1 MKRKDLHT
9 LREMKPTELAR
20 AIAETK
26 AKLAEMLINRY
37 SKQSKNVR
45 ETRGLKR
52 KIAVASTILQEKELV
67 HE

>member
-1 MKRKDLHT
+1 MKRKDLNT
-9 LREMKPTELAR
+9 LRDMKQPELVK

-26 AKLAEMLINRY
+26 AKLAQIQINRY

-45 ETRGLKR
+45 ETSGLKR
-52 KIAVASTILQEKELV
+52 KIAVAKTILHEKELI

>member
-1 MKRKDLHT
+1 MKQKDLKT
-9 LREMKPTELAR
+9 LREMKPPELAK

-26 AKLAEMLINRY
+26 MKLAQIQVNRY

-45 ETRGLKR
+45 ETRGLR
-52 KIAVASTILQEKELV
+52 NKIAVALTILHEKEFV

>member
-1 MKRKDLHT
+1 MKRKDINT
-9 LREMKPTELAR
+9 LRQMGQPELAK

-26 AKLAEMLINRY
+26 DKLAQIMVNRY

-45 ETRGLKR
+45 ETRGLRK
-52 KIAVASTILQEKELV
+52 KIAVAATILHEKELV

>member
-9 LREMKPTELAR
+9 LHEMKSTELVKV
-20 AIAETK
+20 IAETK
-26 AKLAEMLINRY
+26 AKLAEIMINRY

-45 ETRGLKR
+45 ETLGLRR
-52 KIAVASTILQEKELV
+52 KIAVAETILNEKEIV

>member
-1 MKRKDLHT
+1 MKRKDLNT
-9 LREMKPTELAR
+9 LHEMKPAELAK

-26 AKLAEMLINRY
+26 AKLAEIMVNRY

-45 ETRGLKR
+45 ETRQLRK
-52 KIAVASTILQEKELV
+52 KIAIAATILHEKELV

>member
-9 LREMKPTELAR
+9 LRQMNKTELVK
-20 AIAETK
+20 AIVETK
-26 AKLAEMLINRY
+26 AKLAETLINRY